1 MGTVTD
7 GDLRI
12 IDGDFRIIDGDFRII
27 GSGDLG
33 SPRSVRTGKS
43 MGRKRRTA
51 LGSAEDAEGR
61 GVHLFC
67 PRRTR
72 GGRGELLFSTG
83 IFGFADFRMR
93 GQLREG
99 GAQGAHVLI
108 RGGRGGARRTATSF
122 LSAEDAAG
130 RGERQL
136 PFCPRRARRG
146 TENGNFL
153 FVRGGRGGARRTAI
167 WSAEDAENV
176 QLLLTAADWDLWIL
190 GWGQLRNRA
199 GCRCFC
205 RCHGVGRRRIMSRQA
220 AKRAARRTMPA
231 PMTRHA
237 VQFLRD
243 SMSFLR
249 FPMSSLVAKDS
260 DLP

>member
-1 MGTVTD
+1 
-7 GDLRI
+7 
-12 IDGDFRIIDGDFRII
+12 
-27 GSGDLG
+27 
-33 SPRSVRTGKS
+33 

-122 LSAEDAAG
+122 LSAEDA
-130 RGERQL
+130 
-136 PFCPRRARRG
+136 
-146 TENGNFL
+146 
-153 FVRGGRGGARRTAI
+153 
-167 WSAEDAENV
+167 ENV
-176 QLLLTAADWDLWIL
+176 QLLLTAADWDFWIL
-190 GWGQLRNRA
+190 GWGQLRT
-199 GCRCFC
+199 GIF
-205 RCHGVGRRRIMSRQA
+205 GLLTGIFGLLTGIFGLLDQGIW
-220 AKRAARRTMPA
+220 ARRGLSGPGNRWA
-231 PMTRHA
+231 GSGELLWGPRRTRRDAEYISFVHGGHGGGA
-237 VQFLRD
+237 ENCFFRLGFLD
-243 SMSFLR
+243 LR
-249 FPMSSLVAKDS
+249 ISG
-260 DLP
+260 